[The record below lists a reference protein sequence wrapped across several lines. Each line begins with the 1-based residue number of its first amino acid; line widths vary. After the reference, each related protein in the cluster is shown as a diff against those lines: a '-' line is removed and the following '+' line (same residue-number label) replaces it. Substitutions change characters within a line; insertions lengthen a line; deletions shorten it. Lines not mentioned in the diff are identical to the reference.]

1 MNAVP
6 EIIAITGASSGIGE
20 ASARLLVQSGATVFL
35 GARRVERLER
45 IVADIRAAGG
55 NAYAAALDVTSRE
68 SMNAFIAQVVQ
79 RAGRIDVLVNNAGIM
94 LLGPLDETGPDEWDR
109 MVDVNIKGVLHGIGA
124 VLPVMRAQGRGHV
137 VNIASIAGHRVRAG
151 ATVYCATK
159 HAVRAISEGF
169 RQEAGPFLR
178 STLISPGVVQTELPD
193 HITHAQWA
201 SDSKTA
207 YEIAIGADV
216 IARAIAYAIE
226 QPDEVDVNEIVIR
239 PTAQSS

>member
-6 EIIAITGASSGIGE
+6 KIIAITGASSGIGE
-20 ASARLLVQSGATVFL
+20 ASARLLAQSGATVFL

-68 SMNAFIAQVVQ
+68 SMNAFIAQAVQ

-151 ATVYCATK
+151 ATVYCPTK
-159 HAVRAISEGF
+159 HAVRALSEGF

-178 STLISPGVVQTELPD
+178 STLISPGVVQTELPE

-226 QPDEVDVNEIVIR
+226 QPEEVDVNEIVIR

>member
-6 EIIAITGASSGIGE
+6 KIIAITGASSGIGE
-20 ASARLLVQSGATVFL
+20 ASARLLAQSGATVFL

-68 SMNAFIAQVVQ
+68 SMNAFIAQAVQ

-159 HAVRAISEGF
+159 HAVRALSEGF

-178 STLISPGVVQTELPD
+178 STLISPGVVQTELPE

-226 QPDEVDVNEIVIR
+226 QPEEVDVNEIVIR

>member
-6 EIIAITGASSGIGE
+6 KIIAITGASSGIGE
-20 ASARLLVQSGATVFL
+20 ASARLLAQSGATVFL

-68 SMNAFIAQVVQ
+68 SMNAFIAQAVQ

-159 HAVRAISEGF
+159 HAVRALSEGF

-178 STLISPGVVQTELPD
+178 STLISPGVVQTELPE

-216 IARAIAYAIE
+216 IARASAEAIE
-226 QPDEVDVNEIVIR
+226 QPEDVDVNQIVIR